1 LPAHLFTE
9 TMPATVHPYAESIV
23 KKLHRVARI
32 VANRRWLALAVA
44 VVVGLGFVALSRF
57 VPERFE
63 ARARIYVDTQTV
75 LKPLMAGLTYQP
87 DIDGQVQM
95 LARTLVSR
103 PNVERL
109 IDMPE
114 LKFEQLG
121 GMSREKLVSVLM
133 SQIKV
138 DAAGKGNVYDISYRG
153 TSPQR
158 AQGLVEATVNMF
170 VRSGLDAKRQD
181 SADAGRFIQS
191 QIASYEAKLVQAEDK
206 LKEFKVRNFST
217 TGVSDRDYFT
227 RVSALSEVVDKL
239 RGELVAAEQS
249 RDAFKRELAA
259 EDPLLPLSEDL
270 SPKSLPPALVDASA
284 RLDTQKRQLDE
295 LLERFTDA
303 HPDVIAARRVFK
315 QLESEL
321 KERKEAEERA
331 QTRAASGKGGRAATS
346 PVYQKLRVALAET
359 EALVASL
366 RAQLST
372 QQGRLDQVRSVA
384 GRLPQ
389 VEAELAQMNRDYEIL
404 RKTYETMV
412 ARRESAALGVK
423 LDESS
428 QLAEFRLVEPPRV
441 SSSPVFPGRLHLAL
455 LAIAASAVL
464 GCAAALL
471 AEGLHPTVLHASDLR
486 RYFPGRPVIG
496 TVSSVVTDTTRQELR
511 AAAVRFAAVLG
522 LFWMMQ
528 GAWVLWVA
536 RATTA
541 G

>member
-1 LPAHLFTE
+1 
-9 TMPATVHPYAESIV
+9 MPAIAHPSTESTT
-23 KKLHRVARI
+23 KKLQRVWR
-32 VANRRWLALAVA
+32 VVSSRRWLALAVA
-44 VVVGLGFVALSRF
+44 VAVGVAFVLLSRF

-87 DIDGQVQM
+87 DIDVQVQM

-109 IDMPE
+109 IDMPG
-114 LKFEQLG
+114 LKFGELG
-121 GMSREKLVSVLM
+121 GLSREKLVSMLM

-153 TSPQR
+153 DSPQR
-158 AQGLVEATVNMF
+158 AQRLVEATVNMF
-170 VRSGLDAKRQD
+170 VTSGLDAKKQD

-191 QIASYEAKLVQAEDK
+191 QIASYEAKLIQAEDK

-217 TGVSDRDYFT
+217 SGVSDRDYFT
-227 RVSALSEVVDKL
+227 RVSSLSEAVDKL
-239 RGELVAAEQS
+239 RGELLAAEQS

-259 EDPLLPLSEDL
+259 EDPLLPQSDDL
-270 SPKSLPPALVDASA
+270 SAKSLPPALVDAGA
-284 RLDTQKRQLDE
+284 RLDAQKRNLDG

-315 QLESEL
+315 QLETEL
-321 KERKEAEERA
+321 RERRDADERA
-331 QTRAASGKGGRAATS
+331 QTKASTGKGGRAATS

-359 EALVASL
+359 EAQVASL
-366 RAQLST
+366 RAQLAT

-455 LAIAASAVL
+455 LAIAASALL
-464 GCAAALL
+464 GCAAALV
-471 AEGLHPTVLHASDLR
+471 AESLHPTVVHAAELR

-496 TVSSVVTDTTRQELR
+496 TVSTVLTDSSQRESR
-511 AAAVRFAAVLG
+511 AGAMRFLALLG
-522 LFWMMQ
+522 LFWVLQ
-528 GAWVLWVA
+528 GVWVLWVA
-536 RATTA
+536 RATSA